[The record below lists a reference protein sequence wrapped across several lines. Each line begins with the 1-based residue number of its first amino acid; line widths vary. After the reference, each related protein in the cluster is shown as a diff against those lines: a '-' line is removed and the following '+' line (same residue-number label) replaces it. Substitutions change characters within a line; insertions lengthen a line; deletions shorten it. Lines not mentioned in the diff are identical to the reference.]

1 MGKKARKNVKRQV
14 FEKRDKKDESLSPFS
29 SIILKEKKEE
39 ENKDEKKNMVQ
50 REKKPYEIVQGYD
63 PDASFADIL
72 SSFEA
77 TGNPYSAKKSAR
89 PEAKEDFAAIFS
101 KWENRGKKSVSK
113 GTYVKSTYKA
123 TKSFDEILD
132 AYENPKEE
140 KGRKAPEVVV
150 EEEDDEVI
158 EEVEKRVEELP
169 QDTLF
174 RTPDED
180 EERSPEASWSIYGD
194 NDSFVRKTPV
204 VEEVG
209 KKEEF
214 PKPDEEEKKS
224 KYTPGKNFGEIL
236 SSYYAPKEKKEMK
249 EKSERKAKKER
260 PVVKTFEEMMLEKG
274 DSYEKRAEYTIS
286 KLRTML
292 PQATLDLHGLT
303 KEEGRGQV
311 DAFIND
317 CMENG
322 IRKISI
328 ITGKG
333 LHSEDGV
340 SVIKEMVDEY
350 LSSSDVVS
358 EMGKAPANYGGSGAY
373 WVILKKKR

>member
-1 MGKKARKNVKRQV
+1 
-14 FEKRDKKDESLSPFS
+14 
-29 SIILKEKKEE
+29 
-39 ENKDEKKNMVQ
+39 
-50 REKKPYEIVQGYD
+50 
-63 PDASFADIL
+63 
-72 SSFEA
+72 
-77 TGNPYSAKKSAR
+77 
-89 PEAKEDFAAIFS
+89 
-101 KWENRGKKSVSK
+101 
-113 GTYVKSTYKA
+113 
-123 TKSFDEILD
+123 
-132 AYENPKEE
+132 
-140 KGRKAPEVVV
+140 
-150 EEEDDEVI
+150 
-158 EEVEKRVEELP
+158 
-169 QDTLF
+169 
-174 RTPDED
+174 
-180 EERSPEASWSIYGD
+180 
-194 NDSFVRKTPV
+194 
-204 VEEVG
+204 
-209 KKEEF
+209 
-214 PKPDEEEKKS
+214 
-224 KYTPGKNFGEIL
+224 
-236 SSYYAPKEKKEMK
+236 MK

-358 EMGKAPANYGGSGAY
+358 EMGKAPANYGGAGAY

>member
-1 MGKKARKNVKRQV
+1 M
-14 FEKRDKKDESLSPFS
+14 
-29 SIILKEKKEE
+29 
-39 ENKDEKKNMVQ
+39 
-50 REKKPYEIVQGYD
+50 
-63 PDASFADIL
+63 
-72 SSFEA
+72 
-77 TGNPYSAKKSAR
+77 
-89 PEAKEDFAAIFS
+89 
-101 KWENRGKKSVSK
+101 
-113 GTYVKSTYKA
+113 
-123 TKSFDEILD
+123 
-132 AYENPKEE
+132 
-140 KGRKAPEVVV
+140 V